1 MSFTVSITAD
11 TEEEL
16 MTIGA
21 ALFNVGPEERKPWT
35 KADDAKL
42 AELVVAGQPHRTIA
56 QMMRRH
62 YRGVTNRVAKLDLSR
77 PPPG

>member
-1 MSFTVSITAD
+1 MSFTIAITAD

-16 MTIGA
+16 MAIGA
-21 ALFNVGPEERKPWT
+21 ALFSLEPEERKPWT

-42 AELVVAGQPHRTIA
+42 AELVAAGQPYRTIA
-56 QMMRRH
+56 QTMGRH

-77 PPPG
+77 PPPA